1 MNIFTTEFVIRVIV
15 CAIIIY
21 VVWTLYEKRGK
32 KNG

>member
-15 CAIIIY
+15 CAVIIY
-21 VVWTLYEKRGK
+21 IVWAIYEKRGN